1 MKALIISI
9 PLILC
14 SVQDT
19 VKVDTAK
26 FKQQKMFFEQR
37 TTEQV
42 AKDIN
47 LKLDALIL
55 KLEATK
61 KDTIQ

>member
-1 MKALIISI
+1 MKALLIAI

-19 VKVDTAK
+19 TRVDTT
-26 FKQQKMFFEQR
+26 QKDIKLFFDQR
-37 TTEQV
+37 TNEQV

-55 KLEATK
+55 KLESVK

>member
-14 SVQDT
+14 SIQDT
-19 VKVDTAK
+19 TRVDTT
-26 FKQQKMFFEQR
+26 QKEVKLFFEKR

-55 KLEATK
+55 KLESK